1 MRNANFYYSSSICE
15 FLRQSN
21 EEILGKICSNDPHS
35 ETRLQQRNTWE
46 TEIAILKRQ
55 LSDLKE
61 GQIIFEYTIPRMGKR
76 VDIVFLHAN
85 IVYVV

>member
-1 MRNANFYYSSSICE
+1 MKNANFYYSSSICE

-35 ETRLQQRNTWE
+35 ATRLQQRNTWE

-55 LSDLKE
+55 LSELKE
-61 GQIIFEYTIPRMGKR
+61 G
-76 VDIVFLHAN
+76 
-85 IVYVV
+85 